1 MDYIE
6 QLTEFGLTRQE
17 ATIYIE
23 LIRHGSMT
31 GYEVSKETGISKS
44 NVYAALKGLTQKGAA
59 VCEEKEAT
67 KYLPVDVEEF
77 CNNHIRSLEDIKK
90 QLVKNQPKKVEAYDG
105 YITVSS
111 YRNITNKIREMLNRC
126 DKRLYLLASKDVVK
140 TFEEELTNLAKEGK
154 KIVILSDED
163 LKIKKSVFYEVSNID
178 EHIRFI
184 VDSDFVL
191 TGSIKGSV
199 DDTCLYSGQ
208 ETLVNLVKETIKN
221 KMLLADKEA

>member
-17 ATIYIE
+17 ATIYVE

-44 NVYAALKGLTQKGAA
+44 NIYAALKGLTLKGAA
-59 VCEEKEAT
+59 ICEEREAT
-67 KYLPVDVEEF
+67 KYLPVDVKLF
-77 CNNHIRSLEDIKK
+77 CDNHLRSLEDTKK
-90 QLVKNQPKKVEAYDG
+90 SLINNQPKQVIESEG
-105 YITVSS
+105 YITISS
-111 YRNITNKIREMLNRC
+111 DKNIKNKIHDMLSRC
-126 DKRLYLLASKDVVK
+126 SKRLYLMAEARVIELFSDALSSLA
-140 TFEEELTNLAKEGK
+140 LEGK
-154 KIVILSDED
+154 KVVLLSDKKVD
-163 LKIKKSVFYEVSNID
+163 IKKATFYKIESVDNN
-178 EHIRFI
+178 IRFI

-221 KMLLADKEA
+221 KMLLADKEN